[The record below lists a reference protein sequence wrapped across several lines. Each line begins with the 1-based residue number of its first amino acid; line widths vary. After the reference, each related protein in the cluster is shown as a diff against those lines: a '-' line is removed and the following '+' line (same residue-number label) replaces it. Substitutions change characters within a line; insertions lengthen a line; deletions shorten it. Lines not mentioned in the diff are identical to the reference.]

1 MHKRL
6 SSIKWEL
13 LVSTL
18 ILHKLL
24 SMSNIVKI
32 NKLYKKDWKVYLFK
46 YELFRL
52 VENNI
57 VVHLFNPRGIFQS
70 PEWPGTRGFIR
81 S

>member
-1 MHKRL
+1 MDKRL

-24 SMSNIVKI
+24 LMPNIVKI
-32 NKLYKKDWKVYLFK
+32 NFIKKPERFNFLN

-52 VENNI
+52 VEDNI
-57 VVHLFNPRGIFQS
+57 VVHLFNPRGIF
-70 PEWPGTRGFIR
+70 
-81 S
+81 